1 MVYRTLPHQAGR
13 TGERHLAEFLL
24 ALAALLQRLRAH
36 PRGHPSLEPFFHA
49 AEQSLEAVLAGR
61 ELLRVEV
68 GEVQLLV
75 EGMGTNPEFEPLRE
89 LALRLRRSGVRA
101 LEFRRGITPAELLEV
116 LGALV
121 THTGRGSVVRLS
133 GPHLALHA
141 APRPDRSPEEAWLA
155 LGQAILEDPF
165 LADPADPIELA
176 TGLELHS
183 SDPLYDRAVLDAM
196 EAAARAPL
204 PDGAL
209 TRLVAALP
217 AATLRRLFS
226 PRGDWEI
233 QRAFLAAAPDGL
245 PASLVIRLLITAADV
260 RGRPLAPAT
269 QRLLAKLAR
278 LAASSA
284 AQVRTEARLAVA
296 VETRRALADLDDRP
310 GVREQ
315 PPLSLAAEPERLLKL
330 SLESGI
336 LEAGTLVAVDRMI
349 ARRQVSPLLS
359 LLDTVPREDPVA
371 RALRAGLYHPRT
383 VRVLLEANPPDLD
396 ALDRL
401 VPACG
406 IEAAPALLE
415 ALATARERRV
425 RLRLLDLASRYG
437 DAIGPLARERLQGMP
452 WYVQRNLL
460 HLIGRLPNPPHGLE
474 LDQFLRHQDS
484 RVRHEAV
491 ALLIHDPLT
500 RERGLAEGI
509 ASRQEATV
517 RLALAALAD
526 HCPPALAEQVMT
538 RLAERGWS
546 EETRAMAVTAIAP
559 VRELAVLRLLRRLVV
574 ARNLVG
580 LGRLAPKSPVM
591 LAALRGLATY
601 WAQERGVPQILAA
614 ARESR
619 DPEVREAARNAL
631 ARRTSGA
638 AARGG
643 VGG

>member
-1 MVYRTLPHQAGR
+1 MVLHGLPHPAAPVHQRA
-13 TGERHLAEFLL
+13 LAEFLL

-36 PRGHPSLEPFFHA
+36 PKGHPSLEPFFQA
-49 AEQSLEAVLAGR
+49 AGQNLETLLVGR
-61 ELLRVEV
+61 ERLRVEV
-68 GEVQLLV
+68 GDVQLLV

-116 LGALV
+116 LGGLV
-121 THTGRGSVVRLS
+121 THSGRSSVVRLS

-141 APRPDRSPEEAWLA
+141 TPRPDCTPDAAWLA
-155 LGQAILEDPF
+155 LTQAILEDP
-165 LADPADPIELA
+165 AAQDPGEPIELA
-176 TGLELHS
+176 TALELHS
-183 SDPLYDRAVLDAM
+183 SDTLYDRAVLDAL
-196 EAAARAPL
+196 EAAARAPR

-217 AATLRRLFS
+217 AATLRRLLS
-226 PRGDWEI
+226 PRGDWET
-233 QRAFLAAAPDGL
+233 QRAFLAAASEGL
-245 PASLVIRLLITAADV
+245 PASLVVRLLVTAADL

-278 LAASSA
+278 LASGAGA
-284 AQVRTEARLAVA
+284 APRGREEARAAIAL
-296 VETRRALADLDDRP
+296 ESRRALSDLEDSP
-310 GVREQ
+310 GLREPVAQ
-315 PPLSLAAEPERLLKL
+315 AIAAEPERLLKL
-330 SLESGI
+330 SLESGM
-336 LEAGTLVAVDRMI
+336 LEAGTLVAADRMI
-349 ARRQVSPLLS
+349 ARRQVGPLLT

-371 RALRAGLYHPRT
+371 RALRARLYHPRT
-383 VRVLLEANPPDLD
+383 VRVLLEASPPDLD

-415 ALATARERRV
+415 ALATARERRI
-425 RLRLLDLASRYG
+425 RLRLLDLAARYG

-460 HLIGRLPNPPHGLE
+460 HLIGRLPNLPPGLRLE
-474 LDQFLRHQDS
+474 AFLQHHDS
-484 RVRHEAV
+484 RVRHEAI
-491 ALLIHDPLT
+491 ALMIHDPPT

-509 ASRQEATV
+509 ASRQEPTV

-526 HCPPALAEQVMT
+526 DCSPALAAQVMS
-538 RLAERGWS
+538 RLAEGVWS
-546 EETRAMAVTAIAP
+546 PETRAMAVAALAP

-574 ARNLVG
+574 ARSIVG

-601 WAQERGVPQILAA
+601 WSQERGVPQILAA

-619 DPEVREAARNAL
+619 DPEIREAVRSSF
-631 ARRTSGA
+631 ARRTAGTT
-638 AARGG
+638 ARGG
-643 VGG
+643 